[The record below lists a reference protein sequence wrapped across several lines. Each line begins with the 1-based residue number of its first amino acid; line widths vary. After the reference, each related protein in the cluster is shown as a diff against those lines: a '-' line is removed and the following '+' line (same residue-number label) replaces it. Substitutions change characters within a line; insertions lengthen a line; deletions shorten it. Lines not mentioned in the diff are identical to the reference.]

1 MAIQELIDWY
11 KTEVDRLKMQIVSLE
26 AGKEWHQTLDA
37 SGQWV
42 DTTDSQLDDT
52 RRRVDEL
59 DALVTSWSG
68 QSLSTE

>member
-1 MAIQELIDWY
+1 V
-11 KTEVDRLKMQIVSLE
+11 K
-26 AGKEWHQTLDA
+26 HQTLEA

-42 DTTDSQLDDT
+42 DTTDSQLVDYKT
-52 RRRVDEL
+52 RLAEL